1 MKKLDFIYDVNECEI
16 FFCSR
21 LPENLKRLYVGL
33 EAIRSGYYGVSEV
46 SEKYGVHKHTIRT
59 GKKEVLAKESVQAG
73 HVRKSGGG
81 RKKNGC
87 RQQPD

>member
-1 MKKLDFIYDVNECEI
+1 MKKADFMYDVNECEL
-16 FFCSR
+16 FFCTQH
-21 LPENLKRLYVGL
+21 PENLKRLYVGL

-59 GKKEVLAKESVQAG
+59 GKKAVLAKETVPAG

-81 RKKNGC
+81 RGKNGC